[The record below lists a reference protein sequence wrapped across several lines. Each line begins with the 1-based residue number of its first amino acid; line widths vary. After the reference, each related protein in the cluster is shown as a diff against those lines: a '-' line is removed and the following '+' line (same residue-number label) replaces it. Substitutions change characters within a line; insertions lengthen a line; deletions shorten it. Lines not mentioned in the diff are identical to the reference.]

1 MAQLPQVQPF
11 QTQLSGVSSAATPTV
26 GFGQRVD
33 AGMPF
38 RAQAQ
43 YQNVLAEQI
52 DRMSNV
58 MFGYA
63 EKTAGMAAEKFALDN
78 PLTQEQLTAMAV
90 GDTSKVDLGSPLNVY
105 SAVMRKARAIELSG
119 YMEMNARK
127 ELLKIYDQA
136 DKNLIT
142 AEQAKEQ
149 ITALINADAQVVGQV
164 STDAALRY
172 RASMATLGSQTVANI
187 AGLELK
193 RDQLNRQ
200 QMVADDF
207 ENIRNAAYSYIT
219 SPLPINPDTGQEW
232 DLNTILDTLV
242 QNFKGTAETHVGALE
257 ANTYEDK
264 LKADIL
270 AMKQTALQ
278 EYFTQER
285 YMENPRLVAQEIKA
299 GQAGNLSQ
307 VLQEFKF
314 SPDGRKILDEVIDYN
329 LDRVDKRKRGIELA
343 LVDDAQRGNAL
354 LSRMY
359 STSDRAEHQ
368 RIFNE
373 MTTLALD
380 PGMLKSA
387 RDFMMS
393 ANASGPMYDDL
404 NQLGELNTKIALGQA
419 TQSDINNATGLKFE
433 TKRSLTLQLSNP
445 TDPLRYGAQQ
455 INYAVGIQ
463 SADLPP
469 EIDSADGRQ
478 LAVSIRNSLLSELNE
493 FARTP
498 DANGRFPSPPEIQAK
513 GRELSKNA
521 ESLMSPMYRDL
532 AAQMQNQVILSIPTL
547 QGVDLS
553 DQAAVSAAI
562 AEFQSGREV
571 SSSTTALINSAKLSI
586 DKYRQY
592 INKANQGAK

>member
-11 QTQLSGVSSAATPTV
+11 QTQLSGVQGAATPSV

-33 AGMPF
+33 AGLPY

-43 YQNVLAEQI
+43 YQSVLAQQL
-52 DRMSNV
+52 DRMTEV

-63 EKTAGMAAEKFALDN
+63 EKTAGMAAEQFAVDN
-78 PLTQEQLTAMAV
+78 PLTKEQLKAMSA
-90 GDTSKVDLGSPLNVY
+90 GDTSQADLGSPLNVY

-119 YMEMNARK
+119 YMEMNAK
-127 ELLKIYDQA
+127 QKLLQIYDQA

-142 AEQAKEQ
+142 AEQAKDN

-164 STDAALRY
+164 SPDAAYKY
-172 RASMATLGSQTVANI
+172 RATLAAFGSQTVSKI
-187 AGLELK
+187 GELELK
-193 RDQLNRQ
+193 RDKLNRQ
-200 QMVADDF
+200 QMVANDY
-207 ENIRNAAYSYIT
+207 NATKTAAFAYIT
-219 SPLPINPDTGQEW
+219 GSLPINPETGQEW
-232 DLNTILDTLV
+232 DLNSILNSLKS
-242 QNFKGTAETHVGALE
+242 NAEVNVALLLGNDD
-257 ANTYEDK
+257 AKAYAAQFDK
-264 LKADIL
+264 DVLE
-270 AMKQTALQ
+270 MKQIALQ

-285 YMENPRLVAQEIKA
+285 YMENPRLVAKEIEA
-299 GQAGNLSQ
+299 GQGGNLSQ

-314 SPDGRKILDEVIDYN
+314 SPDGQKIIDGVIDYN
-329 LDRVDKRKRGIELA
+329 LKRVDQRKRGIELA
-343 LVDDAQRGNAL
+343 LVDDAQRGNL
-354 LSRMY
+354 LLNKMY
-359 STSDRAEHQ
+359 STANRAEHQ
-368 RIFNE
+368 SIFE
-373 MTTLALD
+373 ELTTLAVD
-380 PGMLKSA
+380 PSVLKSA

-419 TQSDINNATGLKFE
+419 TQGDINNATGLKFE
-433 TKRSLTLQLSNP
+433 TKQSLTLQLSNP
-445 TDPLRYGAQQ
+445 SNPLRYGAQQ

-498 DANGRFPSPPEIQAK
+498 DASGRFPSPPDIQAK

-521 ESLMSPMYRDL
+521 ESLMAPMYLEL
-532 AAQMQNQVILSIPTL
+532 AAQMRNQVILSVPTL
-547 QGVDLS
+547 QNVDLS

-562 AEFQSGREV
+562 AEFQGNREA

-592 INKANQGAK
+592 TNKANQGAK